1 VTPDPL
7 LAWCRAFRPGVG
19 IRMSPHFSA
28 GDEEL
33 DAAFAAIDE
42 IRETGAWLRWVDRP
56 AVVT

>member
-7 LAWCRAFRPGVG
+7 LAWRRAYRPGVG
-19 IRMSPHFSA
+19 IRMSPHFYT

-42 IRETGAWLRWVDRP
+42 IRTGAWRRWVDRP
-56 AVVT
+56 ADVT